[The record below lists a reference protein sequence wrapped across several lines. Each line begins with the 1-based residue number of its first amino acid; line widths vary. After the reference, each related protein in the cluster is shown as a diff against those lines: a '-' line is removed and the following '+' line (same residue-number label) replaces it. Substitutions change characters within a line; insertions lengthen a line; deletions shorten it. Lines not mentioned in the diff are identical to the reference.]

1 MSGTKVTTFTER
13 LNYLITSS
21 GKTASHIA
29 TDLGLSKQAIS
40 TWQTGLRAPKRPTIE
55 TIARYFN
62 VDIAWLMGYDTEMHP
77 DPNAVSDE
85 PTTPEPQNEK
95 IVILARAARHM
106 STEDQDKLLDV
117 ARIMF
122 KKAFDEADKEK

>member
-1 MSGTKVTTFTER
+1 MTGTKVATFTER
-13 LNYLITSS
+13 LNYLITNS
-21 GKTASHIA
+21 GKTASNLA

-77 DPNAVSDE
+77 EPESLEPVS
-85 PTTPEPQNEK
+85 PPPANEK
-95 IVILARAARHM
+95 ITILARAARHM
-106 STEDQDKLLDV
+106 DPADQEKLIEV